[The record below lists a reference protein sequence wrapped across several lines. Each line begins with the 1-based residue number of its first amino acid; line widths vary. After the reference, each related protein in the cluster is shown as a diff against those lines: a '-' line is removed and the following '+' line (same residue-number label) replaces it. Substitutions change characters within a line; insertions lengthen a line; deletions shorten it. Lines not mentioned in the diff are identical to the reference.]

1 MQIVINFKFNVCREE
16 TDLHNGLWCAP
27 ELLRNPYPPPRG
39 TQKGDVYSFG
49 VLLYEII
56 GRNGPYGDTNL
67 SDQEI
72 INKVKNPTSNSFYR
86 PSIRHLNVPEYIIS
100 CLKSCW
106 DEDPEIRPDIRL
118 VRIKLKEM
126 QAGL

>member
-1 MQIVINFKFNVCREE
+1 MIYRDE
-16 TDLHNGLWCAP
+16 TDIHNGLWSAP
-27 ELLRNPYPPPRG
+27 ELLRNPYAPTRG

-56 GRNGPYGDTNL
+56 GRNGPWGETNL
-67 SDQEI
+67 TDREI
-72 INKVKNPTSNSFYR
+72 VNKVTNPTSLNSFFR
-86 PSIRHLNVPEYIIS
+86 PSIRHLNVPEYILS